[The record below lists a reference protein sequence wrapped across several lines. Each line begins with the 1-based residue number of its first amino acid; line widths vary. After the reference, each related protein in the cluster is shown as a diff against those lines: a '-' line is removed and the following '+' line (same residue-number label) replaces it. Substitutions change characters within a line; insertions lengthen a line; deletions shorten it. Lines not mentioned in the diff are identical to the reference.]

1 MRSGLGV
8 EKTVVG
14 TVYQGTWKHNR
25 KTDTGQQKLIFGLV
39 QDQVGEGLCMRLE

>member
-14 TVYQGTWKHNR
+14 TVYEGVWNHNR
-25 KTDTGQQKLIFGLV
+25 KTDAGQQKLIFGLV
-39 QDQVGEGLCMRLE
+39 QDQVSGAEGEG